1 MDAMYDSPGY
11 LSALTLAG
19 TIGILALTCV
29 VLYGGAQRAG
39 LGRRRAALLG
49 GGAGVVLGG
58 WFAASTAI
66 AAAGS
71 YHTQLG
77 KGLPWMAIVPVSVLV
92 ALLAASRIPT
102 VARALSAPDMTSRL
116 MLPHTFRVAEG
127 LAFLILMGLG
137 HLPALFALP
146 AGLGDI
152 AAGIAAPFV
161 ARRLAQGTGHR
172 AALRF
177 NAFGITDLVVALGLG
192 GLTAFQVINV
202 TPVNHA
208 ISELPLVLIPT
219 VGVPLLLAL
228 HIVTTRQL
236 LSPRRTPQQAANP
249 VATVN

>member
-1 MDAMYDSPGY
+1 
-11 LSALTLAG
+11 
-19 TIGILALTCV
+19 
-29 VLYGGAQRAG
+29 
-39 LGRRRAALLG
+39 
-49 GGAGVVLGG
+49 
-58 WFAASTAI
+58 
-66 AAAGS
+66 
-71 YHTQLG
+71 
-77 KGLPWMAIVPVSVLV
+77 
-92 ALLAASRIPT
+92 
-102 VARALSAPDMTSRL
+102 

-137 HLPALFALP
+137 HLPAVFALP

-228 HIVTTRQL
+228 HIVSTRQL
-236 LSPRRTPQQAANP
+236 LSAPRTPQHTANP
-249 VATVN
+249 LVTVN